1 MILCRLLLVF
11 IFALAIGSLIAQD
24 PQAKDSL
31 AVNEPTQQDTLSK
44 FDSFNKKAERF
55 FKVAPV
61 PIVAYSTE
69 AGNIFGLAKFN
80 TFHLSKK
87 DTISR
92 PSKISE
98 VATFSTK
105 GRVNISVSNDLIF
118 DEDRYIIM
126 SYFNYKKQP
135 EFILGI
141 GNDVSRDNM
150 EEV

>member
-1 MILCRLLLVF
+1 MPFWFFTFDKAFSPPTLYSQEGMTLCRLLLVF

-31 AVNEPTQQDTLSK
+31 AVNKSTQQDTLSK

-80 TFHLSKK
+80 TFHL
-87 DTISR
+87 
-92 PSKISE
+92 
-98 VATFSTK
+98 
-105 GRVNISVSNDLIF
+105 
-118 DEDRYIIM
+118 
-126 SYFNYKKQP
+126 
-135 EFILGI
+135 
-141 GNDVSRDNM
+141 
-150 EEV
+150 